1 MIPPII
7 ILAGG
12 LAKRLRPLTKKIPK
26 SMVYVNSKPF
36 IYYQLKLL
44 EKFRFE
50 KIIISTGYKG
60 KIIENYIKKNKKI
73 NKKNKIFFINDG
85 KIQRG
90 TGGAI
95 KNCLKLI
102 KKDFFIIYGDSYFN
116 LNFKLVYKSF
126 VNSKKN
132 CLMTVLKNNNKY
144 DKSNM
149 LIKKNKIIKY
159 DKNSTTAKHIDYGV
173 SCFKKHVFSKT
184 KKNSFDL
191 SEINKSLIKTDEI
204 KIYYVKKRFY
214 EIGTLNGLNQF
225 KNYIKK
231 N

>member
-1 MIPPII
+1 
-7 ILAGG
+7 
-12 LAKRLRPLTKKIPK
+12 
-26 SMVYVNSKPF
+26 
-36 IYYQLKLL
+36 
-44 EKFRFE
+44 
-50 KIIISTGYKG
+50 
-60 KIIENYIKKNKKI
+60 
-73 NKKNKIFFINDG
+73 
-85 KIQRG
+85 
-90 TGGAI
+90 
-95 KNCLKLI
+95 
-102 KKDFFIIYGDSYFN
+102 
-116 LNFKLVYKSF
+116 
-126 VNSKKN
+126 
-132 CLMTVLKNNNKY
+132 MTVLKNNNKY